1 MRSNVQKSSYI
12 LDKSKLC
19 IIILLLVL
27 LLLVYFIYNTFSKKE
42 SFESLDFKINSCVI
56 PKTETDIDSMSLTN
70 IPIVII
76 SWNNY
81 YFVKNFVNQLKRF
94 KNRIIILDNNS
105 SYPKLLDYFNDIKNE
120 LKEKICII
128 RLDKNYGHTVYLKLK
143 NQLPDVYILSD
154 PDLQLNPNMPDNFDQ
169 ILLYISNKY
178 KSYKVGLA
186 LDLSDSDKFIQC
198 SNYTGGKNIYDWE
211 SQFWDQKIKD
221 DNYELYYAD
230 VDTTFCLINN
240 NYSGNSSN
248 NNIRIADIFTAKHL
262 PWYDNYI
269 KQNISEEEIDFWKKH
284 NKSSSL
290 LFTCL
295 KL

>member
-12 LDKSKLC
+12 LDDKSKLC
-19 IIILLLVL
+19 IILLLVL
-27 LLLVYFIYNTFSKKE
+27 TLLVYFIYNTFSKKDDLNMNIC
-42 SFESLDFKINSCVI
+42 FIQKN
-56 PKTETDIDSMSLTN
+56 KTD

-81 YFVKNFVNQLKRF
+81 YFVKNFVNQLKRY

-105 SYPKLLDYFNDIKNE
+105 TYPKLLDYFNDIKNE
-120 LKEKICII
+120 LKEKICIV
-128 RLDKNYGHTVYLKLK
+128 RLDKNYGHNVYLKLK

-154 PDLQLNPNMPDNFDQ
+154 PDLQLNANMPYNFDQ
-169 ILLYISNKY
+169 ILLGISKKY

-211 SQFWDQKIKD
+211 SQFWDKRIKD
-221 DNYELYYAD
+221 YNYELYYAD

-240 NYSGNSSN
+240 NYSSN
-248 NNIRIADIFTAKHL
+248 NINNIRIADIFTAKHL